1 MKTFICVFEP
11 TIDARTNGA
20 VPLTIA
26 LNSTNAKLAS
36 AAAMIKLSEAYP
48 EAMDNFNTDEPIV
61 CEDSVGSPRPAL
73 DKFDEK
79 FALENEFDGEKW
91 VPVQY
96 EDFNKINVVIRIAAI
111 LLFNKTQFTRSDVSK
126 AVSFVNESKEQHKI
140 RNIAEGL
147 GKIKQLD
154 SMDAEQTYEI
164 ANAVFE
170 FADDDISVID
180 AIGLGNNWLIEEP
193 KSEVETAHEEQVIKR
208 DYAMLDTEIALA
220 LLSNVDIDDVKCSD
234 VRRAKELISNDD
246 NAWKRWSMSLRIYP
260 DILDIPREKIFSLI
274 TEARERTELLS
285 DANARKAFIDSKL
298 GTNQPKVTALGN
310 GRFSVD
316 NLIQQPANDEQSS
329 TTVEEKPSVVEEKPP
344 VIEEKPRRTRKKK
357 EPAKVEEST
366 ATETATEQTKEP
378 EAVVIKTTQ
387 SAVQHDDFEQR
398 ATILEESLKQQSA
411 EQQANMYIWQQVQ
424 RTDPRFTKPLTGVG
438 YTGTSINGT
447 YMVMRATEIFGPLGT
462 GWNYEVLESEF
473 IDGMPLSEPIYD
485 EKNKYI
491 GARYLRDAD
500 GSLFCEQHHSIKILL
515 WYIIEG
521 EVRGEIISY
530 GATKFRYKSN
540 NGLVT
545 DIEVYKKSLTDAIK
559 KGLSMLGFS
568 ADVFLGMHDNPE
580 YVASNK
586 LEYEIKAATDSAED
600 VTRVRK
606 ELDEKFTKHTETMR
620 SAVTQN
626 ELRGIAST
634 LTREISTH
642 IKLAQDRGDKEYA
655 KYLSGRLR
663 RLNEIE
669 KECIDLF
676 KQKEEAI

>member
-126 AVSFVNESKEQHKI
+126 AVSFVNESKEQPKI

-220 LLSNVDIDDVKCSD
+220 LLSNVDIDDVKGSD

-329 TTVEEKPSVVEEKPP
+329 TTVEEKHSVVEEKP
-344 VIEEKPRRTRKKK
+344 KRTRKKK

-378 EAVVIKTTQ
+378 DAVVIKTTQ

-398 ATILEESLKQQSA
+398 AAIIDDVLKD
-411 EQQANMYIWQQVQ
+411 NNDHLNIWKRVQ
-424 RTDPRFTKPLTGVG
+424 RTDARFTKPLEGVG
-438 YTGTSINGT
+438 FIGTSINST
-447 YMVMRATEIFGPLGT
+447 YMFMRATEIFGPIGE
-462 GWNYEVLESEF
+462 GWGYEVIEDKF
-473 IDGMPLSEPIYD
+473 IDGKPLVEPILD
-485 EKNKYI
+485 ERNKQV
-491 GARYLRDAD
+491 ATRFLRDGD
-500 GSLFCEQHHSIKILL
+500 GSLFCEQNHSLKIKF

-521 EVRGEIISY
+521 EIRGEFESY
-530 GATKFRYKSN
+530 GATPYRYQTNYGIKVD
-540 NGLVT
+540 G
-545 DIEVYKKSLTDAIK
+545 EVIKKSLTDAIK
-559 KGLSMLGFS
+559 KALSMLGFS
-568 ADVFLGMHDNPE
+568 SDVFMGMHDNPE

-669 KECIDLF
+669 KECIDLL

>member
-26 LNSTNAKLAS
+26 FNAANAKI
-36 AAAMIKLSEAYP
+36 AAATAMIKLSEEYP
-48 EAMDNFNTDEPIV
+48 DSMDNFNIDEPII
-61 CEDSVGSPRPAL
+61 CEDALGSPRPAL

-126 AVSFVNESKEQHKI
+126 AVSFVNESKEQPKI

-220 LLSNVDIDDVKCSD
+220 LLSNVDIDDVKGSD

-329 TTVEEKPSVVEEKPP
+329 TTVEEKHSVVEEKP
-344 VIEEKPRRTRKKK
+344 KRTRKKK

-398 ATILEESLKQQSA
+398 AAIIDDVLKD
-411 EQQANMYIWQQVQ
+411 NNDHLNIWKRVQ
-424 RTDPRFTKPLTGVG
+424 RTDARFTKPLEGVG
-438 YTGTSINGT
+438 FIGTSINST
-447 YMVMRATEIFGPLGT
+447 YMFMRATEIFGPIGE
-462 GWNYEVLESEF
+462 GWGYEVIEEKF
-473 IDGMPLSEPIYD
+473 IDGKPLVEPILD
-485 EKNKYI
+485 ERNKQV
-491 GARYLRDAD
+491 ATRFLRDGD
-500 GSLFCEQHHSIKILL
+500 GSLFCEQNHSLKIKF

-521 EVRGEIISY
+521 EIRGEFESY
-530 GATKFRYKSN
+530 GATPYRYQTNYGIKVD
-540 NGLVT
+540 G
-545 DIEVYKKSLTDAIK
+545 EVIKKSLTDAIK
-559 KGLSMLGFS
+559 KALSMLGFS
-568 ADVFLGMHDNPE
+568 SDVFMGMHDNPE

-669 KECIDLF
+669 KECIDLL